1 MINIKRNEKILA
13 VTLDHGL
20 TIGPVP
26 GLIDINGIVDEV
38 RKGGA
43 SAIVAHK
50 GFIKNLDTLPDIGK
64 INVSTAYGGD
74 SFVLVNNKDI
84 KLKIEP
90 NNADRIVDVCSKI
103 TKAASEQLG
112 FFQNLHHRSK
122 M

>member
-84 KLKIEP
+84 KLKKFFGLVL
-90 NNADRIVDVCSKI
+90 RIIQIMILRKN
-103 TKAASEQLG
+103 K
-112 FFQNLHHRSK
+112 
-122 M
+122 